1 MTRILIIDDEP
12 LFHKMIEHTLKPLGY
27 ELVFALD
34 GAQGLRSANATPP
47 DLIICDVMM
56 PNMSGYEVTRQLR
69 RDPRFAQ
76 TPIMILTAQSDLKE
90 KIEAFEAGADDHMTK
105 PFAPPELIARINNL
119 LRRFEPVH
127 GLKMLPSPTQARL
140 IAVHSLRGGTGC
152 SSIAINIGICLVNL
166 WQLPTLLADQVLT
179 AGQVAL
185 MLNASL
191 KRTWSDISKVK
202 PDELDWESLQS
213 IIGKHE
219 SGLNFIAAP
228 TNPSEADLLTG
239 ELFTRAYTL
248 LRTQFEYMI
257 VDLPH
262 DFGGASIEILD
273 MADEIVVLLAPE
285 MASIRAA
292 AAALDTYR
300 KLDYN
305 EDKIKLVLNWTFER
319 KGLLRKNIETALH
332 HSIELVLPFTP
343 DLFVEAI
350 NFGRP
355 ILQSKPNDALSDMI
369 ERFSFRLS
377 KPEHMSNVP
386 AYHKK

>member
-12 LFHKMIEHTLKPLGY
+12 LFHKMIVHTLQPLGY
-27 ELVFALD
+27 ELVSAMD
-34 GAQGLRSANATPP
+34 GGQGLRSANDIPP

-76 TPIMILTAQSDLKE
+76 TPILILTAQSELTE

-105 PFAPPELIARINNL
+105 PFAPPELVARVNNL

-127 GLKMLPSPTQARL
+127 GMKMLPSPTQARM
-140 IAVHSLRGGTGC
+140 IVVHSLRGGTGC
-152 SSIAINIGICLVNL
+152 SSIAINIGISLVNL

-179 AGQVAL
+179 AGQIAL

-191 KRTWSDISKVK
+191 KRTWSDISNVK
-202 PDELDWESLQS
+202 PDELDWEVLQS
-213 IIGKHE
+213 IIAKHE
-219 SGLNFIAAP
+219 SGLKYIAAP
-228 TNPSEADLLTG
+228 TNPSEAELLTG
-239 ELFTRAYTL
+239 ELFTQAYTV
-248 LRTQFEYMI
+248 LRSQFEYMI

-262 DFGGASIEILD
+262 DFGGASIQILD

-285 MASIRAA
+285 MASVRAA

-300 KLDYN
+300 KLGYN
-305 EDKIKLVLNWTFER
+305 EDKIKLVLNWTFEH

-332 HSIELVLPFTP
+332 HPIELVLPFAP

-355 ILQSKPNDALSDMI
+355 ILQSKPNDPMSDMI

-377 KPEHMSNVP
+377 KPEHVSNVP
-386 AYHKK
+386 GRPKK